1 MDLPPSLHTPPA
13 LSFWRT
19 LEVGRAFTP
28 TPCPSMC
35 QLPSRALATWEGA
48 TQASLHPSQHL
59 GSRVLALP
67 PCGRDSRGTGGD
79 VSLRGD
85 SSFPGRRVWVQ
96 SPCRPCCGLSEPCL
110 SLSGAGHGVRCG
122 TRCLEAKGGTTG
134 HHTGREGDGERRGR
148 VLLTDRAPPVMLCFV
163 LTAGGSPLLLDRGP
177 SAFDVLSCVA
187 GNGRCFLQPTQARGL
202 VLVWR
207 PSIR

>member
-1 MDLPPSLHTPPA
+1 MDLPPSLHPPPHCLSGEPWRWGVHSPPPPA
-13 LSFWRT
+13 PACVSCPHGHWPHGKAPHRLLRIPPSTWGAGFWR
-19 LEVGRAFTP
+19 
-28 TPCPSMC
+28 CH
-35 QLPSRALATWEGA
+35 LAGETAEA
-48 TQASLHPSQHL
+48 
-59 GSRVLALP
+59 R
-67 PCGRDSRGTGGD
+67 GGD

-110 SLSGAGHGVRCG
+110 SLSRAGHGVRCG